1 LGVFVYRAEGLKHPE
16 VRAPQTVTC
25 RIGTEES
32 SATLSSL
39 LSTLKKSDSSEVS
52 TKDRMAHQDE
62 IDVAEMKDS
71 GVVLAGLH
79 ACGDLSATMLRLVT
93 SILQSVDC
101 KADPLQIK
109 EQGYSIIFL
118 SSILVLSSWFLINI
132 SFLS

>member
-1 LGVFVYRAEGLKHPE
+1 MFLYLADDSNYLE

-39 LSTLKKSDSSEVS
+39 LPTLQKSHSSEVFLRDRNS
-52 TKDRMAHQDE
+52 GHDEKHIAEVKD
-62 IDVAEMKDS
+62 I

-93 SILQSVDC
+93 WILQS
-101 KADPLQIK
+101 PL
-109 EQGYSIIFL
+109 F
-118 SSILVLSSWFLINI
+118 VRLIHQNSRI
-132 SFLS
+132 SGT

>member
-1 LGVFVYRAEGLKHPE
+1 VYRLEGLKHPE

-39 LSTLKKSDSSEVS
+39 LSTLKKSNSSEVLA
-52 TKDRMAHQDE
+52 KDRMADRNE
-62 IDVAEMKDS
+62 IDVAEVKDS

-93 SILQSVDC
+93 SILC
-101 KADPLQIK
+101 
-109 EQGYSIIFL
+109 
-118 SSILVLSSWFLINI
+118 
-132 SFLS
+132 